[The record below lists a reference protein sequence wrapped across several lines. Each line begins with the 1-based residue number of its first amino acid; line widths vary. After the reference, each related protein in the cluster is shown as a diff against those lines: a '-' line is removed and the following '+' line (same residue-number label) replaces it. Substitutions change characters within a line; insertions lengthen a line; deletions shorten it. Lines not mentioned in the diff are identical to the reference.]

1 MSKHGRRR
9 PSRRGLLAGAAAL
22 AIALVA
28 FVAVLAPCVAVAED
42 TDLITGATVVA
53 QSSEDASYPA
63 DNIVD
68 GNLETWWI
76 SADMKTSQQT
86 GQDQTPQWVVID
98 LGESFTSASVS
109 SVAVD
114 WRPNQVWGQVYSVE
128 TSKTYDGDATQWTTV
143 AHVERDAKGIV
154 NPQNAEG
161 QDIANGVRDTFTA
174 TSNPSL
180 EEGATLYRFVRL
192 YIEKVNEVAPGNNTN
207 VCDLHIMGTVNAE
220 EPEEPVVDP
229 WNVAQGR
236 PATASSEAEGT
247 TAANAVDGGTSTSW
261 NSDPMKS
268 SAHTDTTGDAEAQTE
283 QWLCVDLGT
292 SGTKLSSIQ
301 VVYKNNKV
309 WAQAYRVETT
319 DDDPT
324 SADAEW
330 TVVADVDRASANG
343 FLTQGA
349 DQDIADPNS
358 YTDTITTSS
367 KPALQQTTLGRYVRL
382 YIEKTNWQAPGTNIN
397 IAEFIV
403 NGVNDLRPLSEELDA
418 LTAET
423 VYVEGNEVVFPDAS
437 DSVEYSV
444 YGSELEN
451 VITNDGTVTGQ
462 NMGSRD
468 VTIIV
473 RASRA
478 GDPDDYAQKNLV
490 VTVPDNS
497 SSAAYASMIPS
508 GSNEKPEVVPTIQE
522 WAGGNGSFVLADG
535 AQIVLNDAAG
545 VGLSGVADNMI
556 ADVAEIS
563 GIELTS
569 TSGASPVSGGVYIE
583 TLADESDPY
592 ALGDEG
598 YLLKVSEDGIQIY
611 ANTYT
616 GAIYGTITVEQILW
630 QAEDH
635 ASVPCGLARD
645 YPAYEVRGVKLD
657 IARTPYRY
665 EQLEDYAKIML
676 WYKMSE
682 YDLHIND
689 NDNANVNGATFD
701 THSGF
706 HRIESD
712 TFPSLAKMSGTKHAG
727 IPQDLVNADYY
738 NNNEDYQGN
747 PTYTKDQWRALTEL
761 SQSYGMN
768 LLTEIDLP
776 GHSLLYNKYA
786 EENPDNI
793 SWLEGGTM
801 LSSSATGNSGYLELL
816 DLTGEN
822 KDRALQFAK
831 TLWDEYTDPENPTIY
846 GNVIGIGSDE
856 YWVHNNDTYNAF
868 ANFAN
873 EMRKVIQGNLGE
885 DVKVRMW
892 GAGTASFSTAESALN
907 MTSEELAEH
916 FQLDI
921 WYPGYDNAKQRVAE
935 GYDVVN
941 CRDAYLYGNP
951 GRTFRDV
958 PAAEYLFNEWNPA
971 IFDSGQPGEN
981 TNTLV
986 GDPHLL
992 GAKAVIWGD
1001 QSQEGMTERDVHQR
1015 VLRAIAIVSE
1025 KSWGGTEESDTF
1037 DAYELRASRLAEG
1050 PGTSIAMDVESES
1063 SLVASYDFDNVTA
1076 EGTAVLDASGNG
1088 YTAALDGV
1096 TVEDG
1101 WASFDGEGL
1110 MTTEVKTVS
1119 YPYTVSFDL
1128 RLSADDGTANTEE
1141 SSLFSGYDGRIQVA
1155 GHNGN
1160 MSADVN
1166 YFTRDFGY
1174 KVPTDGSEHT
1184 VTIVGTMQAT
1194 RLYVDGELVSF
1205 LSQKQDQDGLGTG
1218 AISTLYSSVL
1228 LPLEKIGQD
1237 FSGDIANINVYNK
1250 ALSAEEV
1257 AAMVTGAEDDGM
1269 VNVAQNAYAGGMS
1282 RHTGDGFDNADS
1294 RVRVAFKAIDG
1305 EAFPVSENTTTA
1317 PDESGSEIYSY
1328 WKGNH
1333 PDSTLTI
1340 DLGEERTFSEIQ
1352 IQWRNGGKGRD
1363 FKILVS
1369 DDGASWTEAKSVSG
1383 NQDFFETIALDEP
1396 VTARFVKFQGIASN
1410 SGAGTY
1416 FIQEFK
1422 VMESVDKDALAE
1434 QVEAAEAL
1442 AAEKGITVAST
1453 GDAESTFWAALIEA
1467 RAQLESPLALNDDVA
1482 RVSDALKAATEGLSG
1497 ETPEPEPETFVIT
1510 ATAGEGGTITP
1521 SGEVEV
1527 TEGEGQSFTIAADEG
1542 YEIADVV
1549 VDGESVGAV
1558 ESYEFTEVGSDHA
1571 IEVTFEKVDE
1581 PGPGPEPGDEV
1592 DKTEL
1597 QGRVDEL
1604 EAEGLVE
1611 SEYTAESWQA
1621 YQDALEDAQAV
1632 LDNADATQEQVAD
1645 ALEALNAAYDGL
1657 AASEPGTDEPGTDEP
1672 GTDEPGTD
1680 EPGTDE
1686 PGTDEPGTD
1695 EPGTDEPGTDE
1706 PGTDEPGTDEP
1717 GTDEPGTDEPAKTH
1731 TVTVVLGNG
1740 QDDLKLTVSD
1750 KGTLSEPE
1758 APTREGFTF
1767 VGWFLTSDAEGNLSD
1782 PFDFSTPVT
1791 GDLTLYAGWVPA
1803 DDGSETPEPGDDDT
1817 TPTTPDP
1824 QKPATDADKP
1834 ADDDKVPSTGDPTSV
1849 AAVAAA
1855 ALTGFGAIAAS
1866 RRRR

>member
-1 MSKHGRRR
+1 MQKLRHLKRRT
-9 PSRRGLLAGAAAL
+9 LLAGGAAL
-22 AIALVA
+22 ALVLVTFMA
-28 FVAVLAPCVAVAED
+28 IVAPRTAVAED
-42 TDLITGATVVA
+42 TNLVSGATVVA
-53 QSSEDASYPA
+53 QSSYKDGYPA
-63 DNIVD
+63 SNVVD
-68 GNLETWWI
+68 GDPETWWI
-76 SADMKTSQQT
+76 SEDMKTAV
-86 GQDQTPQWVVID
+86 GDEDQTPQWIVID
-98 LGESFTSASVS
+98 LGEDFSSATVS
-109 SVAVD
+109 SIQIT
-114 WRPNQVWGQVYSVE
+114 WRPNKVWGQVYRVE
-128 TSKTYDGDATQWTTV
+128 TAASFDSSNPGEGWSPLAVVSRVAVDAV
-143 AHVERDAKGIV
+143 G
-154 NPQNAEG
+154 PQNATG
-161 QDIANGVRDTFTA
+161 QDIASGNVDTITTDSTPKLVGDA
-174 TSNPSL
+174 TVQR
-180 EEGATLYRFVRL
+180 YVRL
-192 YIEKVNEVAPGNNTN
+192 YIDKVNTLAPGNDTN
-207 VCDLHIMGTVNAE
+207 VCDISIMGTVNAE

-268 SAHTDTTGDAEAQTE
+268 SAHSNTSGDTDAQTE

-319 DDDPT
+319 DDDPK
-324 SADAEW
+324 AEDAEW
-330 TVVADVDRASANG
+330 TVVADVERASANA

-349 DQDIADPNS
+349 GQNIADPNS
-358 YTDTITTSS
+358 YTDTITADST
-367 KPALQQTTLGRYVRL
+367 PALQETTLGRYVRL
-382 YIEKTNWQAPGTNIN
+382 YIERTNWQAPGNNIN

-403 NGVNDLRPLSEELDA
+403 NGVNDLRPLSVELDA
-418 LTAET
+418 LTADT
-423 VYVEGNEVVFPDAS
+423 VYVEGDEVVFPEAS

-451 VITNDGTVTGQ
+451 VITNDGVVTGQ

-473 RASRA
+473 RASRT

-497 SSAAYASMIPS
+497 GSAAYASMIPS

-522 WAGGNGSFVLADG
+522 WAGGSGSFVLADG

-569 TSGASPVSGGVYIE
+569 TKGSAPVSGGVYIE
-583 TLADESDPY
+583 TLADGSDPY

-598 YLLKVSEDGIQIY
+598 YLLKVTEDGIQIY

-616 GAIYGTITVEQILW
+616 GAIYGAITVEQILW

-712 TFPSLAKMSGTKHAG
+712 TYPSLAKMSGTKHAG

-761 SQSYGMN
+761 SESYGMN

-831 TLWDEYTDPENPTIY
+831 TLWDEYTDPADPTIY
-846 GNVIGIGSDE
+846 GDVIGIGSDE

-892 GAGTASFSTAESALN
+892 GAGTASFSTAETALG

-1096 TVEDG
+1096 TVKDG
-1101 WASFDGEGL
+1101 WASFDGNGL

-1194 RLYVDGELVSF
+1194 RLYVDGELVTF
-1205 LSQKQDQDGLGTG
+1205 LSQKSDQDGLGSG

-1237 FSGDIANINVYNK
+1237 FSGDIANIDVYNK

-1257 AAMVTGAEDDGM
+1257 AAMAAGAEDDGM

-1328 WKGNH
+1328 WRGNH

-1363 FKILVS
+1363 FKILAS

-1410 SGAGTY
+1410 SGSGTY

-1453 GDAESTFWAALIEA
+1453 GDAESAFWTALIEA

-1497 ETPEPEPETFVIT
+1497 EEPEPVPDTFVIT

-1527 TEGEGQSFTIAADEG
+1527 TEGESQSFAIEADEG
-1542 YEIADVV
+1542 YEIADVR

-1558 ESYEFTEVGSDHA
+1558 ESYEFEGVDADHA
-1571 IEVTFEKVDE
+1571 IEASFEKVEE
-1581 PGPGPEPGDEV
+1581 PGPGPEPEIDFV
-1592 DKTEL
+1592 AIKSFPTKTSYKVGESL
-1597 QGRVDEL
+1597 DP
-1604 EAEGLVE
+1604 AGLVLE
-1611 SEYTAESWQA
+1611 VTYDNGETEDVA
-1621 YQDALEDAQAV
+1621 Y
-1632 LDNADATQEQVAD
+1632 NADDFAFDVTKFSSAGKKTVTVTYRGMHNATFRVTVTAD
-1645 ALEALNAAYDGL
+1645 ERP
-1657 AASEPGTDEPGTDEP
+1657 EPQPG
-1672 GTDEPGTD
+1672 
-1680 EPGTDE
+1680 
-1686 PGTDEPGTD
+1686 
-1695 EPGTDEPGTDE
+1695 
-1706 PGTDEPGTDEP
+1706 
-1717 GTDEPGTDEPAKTH
+1717 TH

-1740 QDDLKLTVSD
+1740 EEDLVVEVED
-1750 KGTLSEPE
+1750 GRAVPEPA
-1758 APTREGFTF
+1758 APKRDGFEF
-1767 VGWFLTSDAEGNLSD
+1767 AGWFTTVDPETGELSD
-1782 PFDFSTPVT
+1782 EYDFSKPVT
-1791 GDLTLYAGWVPA
+1791 GDLTIYAGWL
-1803 DDGSETPEPGDDDT
+1803 PEATGEEPGGDEPVTGEQPGDDQKPSDEKPGQ
-1817 TPTTPDP
+1817 PTTPDP
-1824 QKPATDADKP
+1824 GRPGSGTTGGDLAQ
-1834 ADDDKVPSTGDPTSV
+1834 TGDV
-1849 AAVAAA
+1849 ALVYPLVASAFA
-1855 ALTGFGAIAAS
+1855 GLVSLGTGALVL
-1866 RRRR
+1866 RRRGE

>member
-1 MSKHGRRR
+1 MQKLRHLKRRT
-9 PSRRGLLAGAAAL
+9 LLAGGAAL
-22 AIALVA
+22 ALVLVTFMA
-28 FVAVLAPCVAVAED
+28 IVAPRTAVAED
-42 TDLITGATVVA
+42 TNLIQGADVVA
-53 QSSEDASYPA
+53 FSSQDETNPTRTPDG
-63 DNIVD
+63 IVD
-68 GNLETWWI
+68 GADNYWI
-76 SADMKTSQQT
+76 SQNMKDGTSADQV
-86 GQDQTPQWVVID
+86 QTPQWVVFD
-98 LGESFTSASVS
+98 LGEDFSSATVS
-109 SVAVD
+109 RVEVE
-114 WRPNQVWGQVYSVE
+114 WQPNKVWGQVYAVQTAS
-128 TSKTYDGDATQWTTV
+128 SYDKDNADATTWTDVVSV
-143 AHVERDAKGIV
+143 ARDPKDAAG
-154 NPQNAEG
+154 PQNASG
-161 QDIANGVRDTFTA
+161 QDIASGNVDSVTA
-174 TSNPSL
+174 SSTPGIESTAL
-180 EEGATLYRFVRL
+180 QRYVRL
-192 YIEKVNEVAPGNNTN
+192 YIEKVNTLAPGNNVN
-207 VCDLHIMGTVNAE
+207 VQELRIFGTADAT
-220 EPEEPVVDP
+220 EPVVDP
-229 WNVAQGR
+229 WNVALNR
-236 PATASSEAEGT
+236 PVTVSGSSDGTAPE
-247 TAANAVDGGTSTSW
+247 NLVDGSTSTQW
-261 NSDPMKS
+261 NSPNLKDGI
-268 SAHTDTTGDAEAQTE
+268 HTSTDGDDAAQTP
-283 QWLCVDLGT
+283 QWAYVDLGASET
-292 SGTKLSSIQ
+292 TLDRIQ
-301 VVYKNNKV
+301 ITYMSNKV
-309 WAQAYRVETT
+309 WAQEYEVQTT
-319 DDDPT
+319 NDDP
-324 SADAEW
+324 SDSDAQW
-330 TVVADVDRASANG
+330 TTVASVSRSSANAS
-343 FLTQGA
+343 LTQGEG
-349 DQDIADPNS
+349 QDIANPS
-358 YTDTITTSS
+358 TYTDTITATS
-367 KPALQQTTLGRYVRL
+367 KPSLQETTLGRYVRL
-382 YIEKTNWQAPGTNIN
+382 YITKTNWQAPGGHNVN
-397 IAEFIV
+397 IAEFAIY
-403 NGVNDLRPLSEELDA
+403 GVNDLRPLSEELDA
-418 LTAET
+418 LTT
-423 VYVEGNEVVFPDAS
+423 DSVRVEGGKVVFPEAS

-473 RASRA
+473 RASRSGA
-478 GDPDDYAQKNLV
+478 PDDYAQKNLV

-497 SSAAYASMIPS
+497 DSVAYASMIPS

-522 WAGGNGSFVLADG
+522 WAGGSGSFVLADG

-563 GIELTS
+563 DIELTS
-569 TSGASPVSGGVYIE
+569 TKGSAPVSGGVYIE
-583 TLADESDPY
+583 TLADGSDPY

-706 HRIESD
+706 HRLESD
-712 TFPSLAKMSGTKHAG
+712 TYPSLAKMSGTKHAG

-761 SQSYGMN
+761 SKSYGMN

-822 KDRALQFAK
+822 KDRALQFA
-831 TLWDEYTDPENPTIY
+831 TELWDEYTDPESPTIY
-846 GNVIGIGSDE
+846 GDVIGIGSDE

-873 EMRKVIQGNLGE
+873 EMRKVIQGNLGK

-892 GAGTASFSTAESALN
+892 GAGTASFSTAETALD

-1088 YTAALDGV
+1088 YTAALEGV
-1096 TVEDG
+1096 TVKDG
-1101 WASFDGEGL
+1101 WASFDGQGL

-1128 RLSADDGTANTEE
+1128 RLSADDGEANTKE

-1166 YFTRDFGY
+1166 YFTRDLGY
-1174 KVPTDGSEHT
+1174 KVPADGSEHT

-1194 RLYVDGELVSF
+1194 RLYVDGELVTF
-1205 LSQKQDQDGLGTG
+1205 LSQKQDQDGLGSG

-1237 FSGDIANINVYNK
+1237 FNGDIANINVYNK
-1250 ALSAEEV
+1250 ALSAEEIAALV
-1257 AAMVTGAEDDGM
+1257 AGAEDDGM

-1352 IQWRNGGKGRD
+1352 IQWRNGGKGRRARD
-1363 FKILVS
+1363 RALRQVPGHRLQLRLRHLLHPGVQGHGVRRQGRPGRAGRGRRGTGCREGHHGREHRRRRVCVLEGPHRGS
-1369 DDGASWTEAKSVSG
+1369 CPAREPAGAERRRRPREQRAQGRDRGPEWRG
-1383 NQDFFETIALDEP
+1383 
-1396 VTARFVKFQGIASN
+1396 AR
-1410 SGAGTY
+1410 
-1416 FIQEFK
+1416 
-1422 VMESVDKDALAE
+1422 
-1434 QVEAAEAL
+1434 
-1442 AAEKGITVAST
+1442 
-1453 GDAESTFWAALIEA
+1453 A
-1467 RAQLESPLALNDDVA
+1467 RAQHVRHHRNRRRGRHHHSVRRGRGDRGQEPDLRD
-1482 RVSDALKAATEGLSG
+1482 RCRRGLR
-1497 ETPEPEPETFVIT
+1497 
-1510 ATAGEGGTITP
+1510 
-1521 SGEVEV
+1521 
-1527 TEGEGQSFTIAADEG
+1527 DC
-1542 YEIADVV
+1542 
-1549 VDGESVGAV
+1549 
-1558 ESYEFTEVGSDHA
+1558 
-1571 IEVTFEKVDE
+1571 
-1581 PGPGPEPGDEV
+1581 
-1592 DKTEL
+1592 
-1597 QGRVDEL
+1597 
-1604 EAEGLVE
+1604 
-1611 SEYTAESWQA
+1611 
-1621 YQDALEDAQAV
+1621 
-1632 LDNADATQEQVAD
+1632 
-1645 ALEALNAAYDGL
+1645 
-1657 AASEPGTDEPGTDEP
+1657 
-1672 GTDEPGTD
+1672 
-1680 EPGTDE
+1680 
-1686 PGTDEPGTD
+1686 
-1695 EPGTDEPGTDE
+1695 
-1706 PGTDEPGTDEP
+1706 
-1717 GTDEPGTDEPAKTH
+1717 
-1731 TVTVVLGNG
+1731 
-1740 QDDLKLTVSD
+1740 
-1750 KGTLSEPE
+1750 
-1758 APTREGFTF
+1758 
-1767 VGWFLTSDAEGNLSD
+1767 
-1782 PFDFSTPVT
+1782 
-1791 GDLTLYAGWVPA
+1791 
-1803 DDGSETPEPGDDDT
+1803 
-1817 TPTTPDP
+1817 
-1824 QKPATDADKP
+1824 
-1834 ADDDKVPSTGDPTSV
+1834 
-1849 AAVAAA
+1849 
-1855 ALTGFGAIAAS
+1855 
-1866 RRRR
+1866 RRRRRRRVRRRGRDLRVRGRRRRPYDRGLLREGGGARPRAREARYLRARGPHRQGRGA